1 MAELG
6 IDERQLFYLE
16 FVNRENHFRHAG
28 RGQELLQFE
37 LLRDANPQ
45 AVEHGD
51 QAFRDVLQG
60 RLSGDPVRNY
70 QYLFVASTTLCCRCC
85 IEGGLDEERAYN
97 ISDLFI
103 QKMDALTDPQQ
114 IIGLHREM
122 LSFYLKEMT
131 TVKRRR
137 NCARPVRECLNYIDT
152 YLHEPITLSDL
163 AKYVGMNESYLSVLF
178 KKETGK
184 AVSSY
189 IRERRIRAAE
199 GMLRYTDYDCS
210 EIASFLAFCSQSH
223 FISVFRQQTGLT
235 PRQYRS
241 RYAPER
247 QPIKAQE

>member
-1 MAELG
+1 MEELG
-6 IDERQLFYLE
+6 IDERQLLYLE

-28 RGQELLQFE
+28 RGQELLEME

-51 QAFRDVLQG
+51 QTFREALQG
-60 RLSGDPVRNY
+60 RVSRDPVRNY
-70 QYLFVASTTLCCRCC
+70 KYLFVASVTLCCRSC

-103 QKMDALTDPQQ
+103 QKMDALDGSQQ
-114 IIGLHREM
+114 VIDLHREM
-122 LSFYLKEMT
+122 LAFYLKEMT
-131 TVKRRR
+131 AVKRRR
-137 NCARPVRECLNYIDT
+137 SCAKPVRECLSYIDT
-152 YLHEPITLSDL
+152 YLHEPIHVRDL
-163 AKYVGMNESYLSVLF
+163 AKYVGMNENYLSVLF

-210 EIASFLAFCSQSH
+210 EISSFLAFCSQSH
-223 FISVFRQQTGLT
+223 FISVFRRQTGLT

-247 QPIKAQE
+247 QLKAQE